1 MALLKLADKYSI
13 ERLDAACAKALSYT
27 ERPSFKSIQAILK
40 SGRDKIQEESYVFPS
55 SSEYGLT
62 RGADYFSKRMRYS
75 PISPNS
81 MRR

>member
-27 ERPSFKSIQAILK
+27 EQAILK